1 MILLALSWNLVP
13 LYVFLGVVGAIALIA
28 LPLAIADSIR
38 NKKVLSFSPYLAS
51 LKALSES
58 YRLLPLQKNQE
69 TITFALPS
77 KKVFDKFNVAKHFEG
92 TIASDLAHFKSIVR
106 MVETNKETFARYQK
120 ELGALSL
127 TEDESFAKK
136 NGMSL
141 KSFQKREL
149 KFGKKLLIKQPKE
162 YSLTLERTYT
172 SPAGRNHYVLRSS
185 FSYAKIKEMVTKLT
199 SAPKWAKPLDKA
211 TKKVERKPE
220 KKAKGK
226 IGSSLTLE
234 ADLEEI
240 E

>member
-13 LYVFLGVVGAIALIA
+13 LYVFLGAVGAIALIA
-28 LPLAIADSIR
+28 LPLAIVDSIR
-38 NKKVLSFSPYLAS
+38 NKKVLSSSPYLAS
-51 LKALSES
+51 MKALRER

-77 KKVFDKFNVAKHFEG
+77 KKAFNNFNVAKHFEG
-92 TIASDLAHFKSIVR
+92 AIARDLAHFKSIVR
-106 MVETNKETFARYQK
+106 MIETNKETFARYQE

-136 NGMSL
+136 EGMSL

-149 KFGKKLLIKQPKE
+149 KFGKKLLLEQPKE

-172 SPAGRNHYVLRSS
+172 SPMGRNHYVLRSS
-185 FSYAKIKEMVTKLT
+185 FSYAKIKETVTKLT
-199 SAPKWAKPLDKA
+199 SAPKGAKPLDKA
-211 TKKVERKPE
+211 TKK
-220 KKAKGK
+220 AKGK
-226 IGSSLTLE
+226 IKSSLALE
-234 ADLEEI
+234 TELEEI